1 MNIYSFPP
9 LLCSLIALLLGAFV
23 YSRNRHSIVNISF
36 SLLCL
41 TTFWWQFS
49 WFILFNTQNEIIAHY
64 LVKIGY
70 SGIIFIPITFFHFV
84 IYFFNLD
91 KIKKNRWFVY
101 FAYFVGFIFVILL
114 WKTDLLIKGYYKYF
128 WGYYP
133 KASVVLHPIYLA
145 FLTFLAFQGLSI
157 LFKLMRKF
165 KKSPYEFNKMKYL
178 FIGFLCYTFSASDF
192 IVNYGV
198 EFYPLGFVPVTLS
211 LAILTYVIIHYRLM
225 GINLFIRRYVTI
237 YLLYAFAVTLVFLP
251 FAFFF
256 GKYLWLSIGIIFLV
270 VLVTPYFYR
279 LFLKLFEPFVDKVIL
294 GGKYLYWKK
303 LEPEEFLK
311 ISAYTSLELAE
322 KVSLALYNLL
332 NLEGVS
338 FFVYKKEK
346 KQFRPLYSLGIY
358 EELIGEEPIPW
369 IKYSSDHPFIK
380 HLSKENRII
389 SQENNPFK
397 SYLDK
402 IPFEIILPLFVY
414 KSLKGFILLSSKK
427 GKELFHPQDLERLER
442 LKTTLETHLSHS
454 LFMEERAL
462 YSYKLAH
469 DMKNIVEKSILPLL
483 EKTIKMPSQ
492 QNLGKLLF
500 QVQFLKDVLRDNFD
514 MGRIYRAIIY
524 KDYPCTPFSYKDIV
538 FAVKDSLENFA
549 LSKNLY
555 LKLEIPSKV
564 PPCLGNPKDIY
575 KLLYNLVLNGLKFTQ
590 NGGVK
595 ITVKVENDEILT
607 EVKDTGCGIPSD
619 RLDDIFTPF
628 FQIKDEEKQEGV
640 GLGLTIVRDIIEANN
655 GKIWVESELNKGT
668 TFYFTLPQAK

>member
-1 MNIYSFPP
+1 MSNYSLPP
-9 LLCSLIALLLGAFV
+9 LISSLIFLLFGAFV
-23 YSRNRHSIVNISF
+23 YFKGKRKFLNFIFFLFCFV
-36 SLLCL
+36 
-41 TTFWWQFS
+41 TFWWQFS
-49 WFILFNTQNEIIAHY
+49 WFILFNIKSKAVANY
-64 LVKIGY
+64 LIKIGY
-70 SGIIFIPITFFHFV
+70 SGIIFIPFVCYHFV
-84 IYFFNLD
+84 VLFLGEYYKEKLLLTFSYI
-91 KIKKNRWFVY
+91 
-101 FAYFVGFIFVILL
+101 VGTTILL
-114 WKTDLLIKGYYKYF
+114 FLWGSNLFIQGYYKYS

-133 KASVVLHPIYLA
+133 KANLLHFLYLLYISVIILRGFFLLNRTLRKEVYGVRRNQIRYIHLA
-145 FLTFLAFQGLSI
+145 FLFFAISSIDFLL
-157 LFKLMRKF
+157 
-165 KKSPYEFNKMKYL
+165 
-178 FIGFLCYTFSASDF
+178 
-192 IVNYGV
+192 NYRIV
-198 EFYPLGFVPVTLS
+198 EFYPIGFVFILVSLGIFTYAIVKHRLLDITL
-211 LAILTYVIIHYRLM
+211 V
-225 GINLFIRRYVTI
+225 GRYATI
-237 YLLYAFAVTLVFLP
+237 YFLSALVTTLILLPLGILLGKRFLL
-251 FAFFF
+251 A
-256 GKYLWLSIGIIFLV
+256 GGIIFV
-270 VLVTPYFYR
+270 VILISSFLYPR
-279 LFLKLFEPFVDKVIL
+279 LQKLFEPFVDKVIL

-346 KQFRPLYSLGIY
+346 KQFRPLYSVGIY

-469 DMKNIVEKSILPLL
+469 DMKNIVEKSIQPLL
-483 EKTIKMPSQ
+483 EKTTESPSK

-500 QVQFLKDVLRDNFD
+500 QVCFLREVLRDNFD

-524 KDYPCTPFSYKDIV
+524 KDYPRTPFSYKDVV
-538 FAVKDSLENFA
+538 FAVKNSLENFA

-575 KLLYNLVLNGLKFTQ
+575 KLLYNLVLNGLKFTEE
-590 NGGVK
+590 GGVK
-595 ITVKVENDEILT
+595 IIVKAEKDEILT
-607 EVKDTGCGIPSD
+607 EVKDTGCGIASD

>member
-1 MNIYSFPP
+1 MSFWA
-9 LLCSLIALLLGAFV
+9 LSALINAVVASVFGPFV
-23 YSRNRHSIVNISF
+23 YLKNRNLPNRIWLFFSVSIAFWSYCYFFWQISKEK
-36 SLLCL
+36 LQAL
-41 TTFWWQFS
+41 FWCRA
-49 WFILFNTQNEIIAHY
+49 LM
-64 LVKIGY
+64 IGA
-70 SGIIFIPITFFHFV
+70 IFIPVTFLHFLLV
-84 IYFFNLD
+84 WLKLNHKKR
-91 KIKKNRWFVY
+91 KILYISYIISFI
-101 FAYFVGFIFVILL
+101 AFIFN
-114 WKTDLLIKGYYKYF
+114 F
-128 WGYYP
+128 
-133 KASVVLHPIYLA
+133 
-145 FLTFLAFQGLSI
+145 
-157 LFKLMRKF
+157 
-165 KKSPYEFNKMKYL
+165 
-178 FIGFLCYTFSASDF
+178 
-192 IVNYGV
+192 
-198 EFYPLGFVPVTLS
+198 
-211 LAILTYVIIHYRLM
+211 
-225 GINLFIRRYVTI
+225 
-237 YLLYAFAVTLVFLP
+237 
-251 FAFFF
+251 
-256 GKYLWLSIGIIFLV
+256 
-270 VLVTPYFYR
+270 TPYFVKDVRPILWFKFWPQAGWAYTPFLIFWTWLVIYTWIIMFKTIKKTSSYVRNQIKYVLIAALVGFSGGFTNYPLWYGIKIPPYGNILVSVYLPLMSYAIVKYR
-279 LFLKLFEPFVDKVIL
+279 LLDITLIFRRWMINSLYFFISFIVSLFLLYFSKFSIFTLIFSALVLVITLPYLYRYLTKLFEPFVDKVIL